1 MRIIA
6 GTLRGRILAA
16 PRDRSVRPTTDR
28 VKQSI
33 FDMLATRMDLEGIEV
48 LDLFSGSG
56 SLGLEAL
63 SRGAAAATFV
73 DTSRDSLSL
82 LEKNIRS
89 LGLDDRTTVHQAEVF
104 WFLKNLRRPYDL
116 VFADPPFALERIGE
130 LPTAIS
136 TSGVLKPGTYVV
148 MEHGKDAAVDVPGES
163 FELLRKMF
171 GQTVVLIMKSMQLPK
186 ASNLQGA

>member
-6 GTLRGRILAA
+6 GTFRGRILAA

-33 FDMLATRMDLEGIEV
+33 FDILATRIDLEGIEV

-63 SRGAAAATFV
+63 SRGAATATFV

-82 LEKNIRS
+82 LDVNIRS
-89 LGLDDRTTVHQAEVF
+89 LGLEHRANVHQAEVF
-104 WFLKNLRRPYDL
+104 WFLKNLHHPYDL
-116 VFADPPFALERIGE
+116 VFADPPFALERIGD
-130 LPTAIS
+130 LPTAIGV
-136 TSGVLKPGTYVV
+136 SGVLKPGAFVV
-148 MEHGKDAAVDVPGES
+148 MEHGKDAAVAVPDA

-171 GQTVVLIMKSMQLPK
+171 GQTVVLIMKSMQRPQ